1 MSILQ
6 ANSAICPVGLEF
18 TVLAPMQDERT
29 HLRTYCALAREVTMK
44 TRYYRI
50 LGSSAVIMALTAIL
64 AAPKKWS

>member
-1 MSILQ
+1 
-6 ANSAICPVGLEF
+6 
-18 TVLAPMQDERT
+18 
-29 HLRTYCALAREVTMK
+29 MK